1 MIRALEMAFRN
12 PVYNAAYFLV
22 CSFIFFF
29 RSRNKKQKVS
39 SEINSLAEKTFF
51 KGHKRHQ
58 AFENHKNW
66 EKKF

>member
-1 MIRALEMAFRN
+1 M
-12 PVYNAAYFLV
+12 
-22 CSFIFFF
+22 
-29 RSRNKKQKVS
+29 SRNKKQKVS

-66 EKKF
+66 AKKFKKMGLMISGFHAYPIH